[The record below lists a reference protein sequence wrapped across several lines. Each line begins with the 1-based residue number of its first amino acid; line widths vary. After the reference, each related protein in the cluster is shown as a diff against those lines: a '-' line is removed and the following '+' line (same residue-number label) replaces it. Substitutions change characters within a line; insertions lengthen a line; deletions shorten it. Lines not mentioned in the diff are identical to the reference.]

1 MRVSARWSGMCLS
14 IAVRITGCLGCRGR
28 LARWISIRASRM
40 TVRVIP
46 ARKEDGMLTEK
57 NNRYHSLT
65 YTHLATRLPPR
76 HSPLNRR
83 TLPRTLRPLHP
94 RPPQRVHLYPFSLY
108 RILIPTRSPRYSYPS
123 HGRNVP
129 HPTSCGR
136 PRSNSENGGS

>member
-40 TVRVIP
+40 TVSVIA
-46 ARKEDGMLTEK
+46 ARKEDEMLTEK
-57 NNRYHSLT
+57 INRYHSLAH
-65 YTHLATRLPPR
+65 THLATRLPPR
-76 HSPLNRR
+76 YPPLNRR

-94 RPPQRVHLYPFSLY
+94 RSPQRIHLYPFSLY
-108 RILIPTRSPRYSYPS
+108 RILIPTRSPRCPHFV

-129 HPTSCGR
+129 DPTSCGR
-136 PRSNSENGGS
+136 PRSNSGNGGS